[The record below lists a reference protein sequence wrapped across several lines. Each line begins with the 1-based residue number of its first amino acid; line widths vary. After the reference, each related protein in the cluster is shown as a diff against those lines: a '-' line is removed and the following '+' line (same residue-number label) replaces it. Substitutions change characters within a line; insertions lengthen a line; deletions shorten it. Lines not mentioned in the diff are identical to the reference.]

1 MIDALGYERHFV
13 AHLAPVWHALP
24 EQLRGTFL
32 TAPALV
38 GYCDS
43 LGITAEP
50 ARMPAGFLRVKPND
64 DGPLAMVA
72 SYGDQKRGRLRGY
85 GGFVRLEHG
94 IGQSYG
100 NALGNYAGGAD
111 CDDVE
116 LFLMP
121 NQTSADRWQAT
132 YPEADVQVIG
142 CPKLDEL
149 PSRVEGPGPVVA
161 IAFHWPCSI
170 APETMP
176 AFAQFRG
183 ALPELARHFTV
194 LGHAHPRAMADYA
207 RYYRRMGIE
216 VVEDFA
222 EVCRRADLLVADNT
236 SALYE
241 FAATGRPV
249 VVLNAPTYRRNVN
262 HGLRFW
268 DAANVGI
275 QVDRADALLPSVR
288 AALDDP
294 PEREAA
300 REAALTIVYGYRSGA
315 AQRAADAV
323 RAHLDTKIAVAA

>member
-1 MIDALGYERHFV
+1 MMDALAYERHFV
-13 AHLAPVWHALP
+13 DHLAPVWRALP

-38 GYCDS
+38 AYCES
-43 LGITAEP
+43 LGITAHP
-50 ARMPAGFLRVKPND
+50 VRMAGGFIRVKPNTG
-64 DGPLAMVA
+64 GPLAMVA

-85 GGFVRLEHG
+85 GRFVRLEHG

-100 NALGNYAGGAD
+100 NTLGNYAGGAD
-111 CDDVE
+111 CEDVG

-121 NQTSADRWQAT
+121 NQTSADRWQET
-132 YPEADVQVIG
+132 YPDAAVQVIG

-149 PSRVEGPGPVVA
+149 PARVEGPSPVVA

-176 AFAQFRG
+176 AFPQFRL
-183 ALPELARHFTV
+183 ALAQLAKHYTV
-194 LGHAHPRAMADYA
+194 LGHGHPRALPMLA

-222 EVCRRADLLVADNT
+222 EVCRRADVFIADNT

-249 VVLNAPTYRRNVN
+249 VVLNAPFYRRNVH

-268 DAANVGI
+268 EAADVGI
-275 QVDRADALLPSVR
+275 QVDRADGLVPAIAHALS
-288 AALDDP
+288 DP
-294 PEREAA
+294 PERQAA
-300 REAALTIVYGYRSGA
+300 REAALAIVYGYRSGA
-315 AQRAADAV
+315 AQRAAQAV
-323 RAHLDTKIAVAA
+323 SAWLGMRVEVAA